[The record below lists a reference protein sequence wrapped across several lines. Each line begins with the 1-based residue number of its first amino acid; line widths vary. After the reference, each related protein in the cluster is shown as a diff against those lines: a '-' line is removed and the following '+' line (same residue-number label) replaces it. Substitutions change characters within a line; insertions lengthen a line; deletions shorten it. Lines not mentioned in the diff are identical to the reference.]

1 MYRDYLTTETPF
13 EPEAIL
19 PVQFFGGRQRTDE
32 PLKKLMFALLID
44 AVRCYQ
50 TCFGARTG
58 ARAKLFA
65 DAHLWIFADDV
76 EAPLSLD
83 VVCDALEIGTDY
95 LRHALSE
102 WGKRRLTGQARMRL
116 PRRSPVIA
124 AGRIGETD
132 SPRRASSRNQ
142 QARMAQLSKVAQITA
157 SAAQ

>member
-1 MYRDYLTTETPF
+1 MYRDYQSTESPF

-50 TCFGARTG
+50 SCFGANGGTRG
-58 ARAKLFA
+58 KLFA
-65 DAHLWIFADDV
+65 DAQSWIFADDV

-83 VVCDALEIGTDY
+83 MVCHALEIDTDY
-95 LRHALSE
+95 LRDALSQ
-102 WGKRRLTGQARMRL
+102 WSKRQLSGQKRMRL

-124 AGRIGETD
+124 AGRIGEGD

-142 QARMAQLSKVAQITA
+142 RARMAQLSKVAQLSA